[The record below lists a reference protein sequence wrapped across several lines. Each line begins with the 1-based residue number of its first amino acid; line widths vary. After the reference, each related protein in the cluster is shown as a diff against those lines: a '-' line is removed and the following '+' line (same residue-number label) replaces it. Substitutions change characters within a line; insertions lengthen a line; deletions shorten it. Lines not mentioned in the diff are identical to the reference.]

1 MTGAAFRKKIRRV
14 LGINQRNLNYIYPS
28 NARQDFPLAD
38 DKLKTKQLMAEA
50 GVRVPQTYQAYQYFF
65 QLRNLEKDLA
75 ERHDFVIKPAT
86 GRAGG
91 GILVMTGRT
100 EDGWHSAGKQNYSIL
115 DVRKQLADIIFGV
128 YSFSLQDTAVVE
140 ERVCQHPEMDA
151 LAPTGLADVRVVLYR
166 DQPVMAMSRLPTL
179 RSAGRANLHQGAV
192 GVGLDIN
199 TGKTVN
205 AVLNKRLIKQHP
217 DSQCPLVGLT
227 IPHWDE
233 VIDLSIKAAKAL
245 PLKYLGVDIVIS
257 KDGPI
262 LLEVNVRPGLEI
274 QNANLMGL
282 RMPLE
287 AVRNILP
294 SY

>member
-1 MTGAAFRKKIRRV
+1 VTGAAFRKKIRRV

>member
-1 MTGAAFRKKIRRV
+1 MIGAAFRKKIRRV
-14 LGINQRNLNYIYPS
+14 LGINQRNLSYVYPS

-38 DKLKTKQLMAEA
+38 DKLKTKQLMTEA

-65 QLRNLEKDLA
+65 QLRNLEQDLA
-75 ERHDFVIKPAT
+75 EHHEFVIKPAT

-100 EDGWHSAGKQNYSIL
+100 EDGWHSAGKQNYSVL

-151 LAPTGLADVRVVLYR
+151 LAPTGLADVRVVIYR

-217 DSQCPLVGLT
+217 DSQRPLVGLT
-227 IPHWDE
+227 IPYWDE

-257 KDGPI
+257 RDGPI

-274 QNANLMGL
+274 QNANLKGL

-287 AVRNILP
+287 AVRDI
-294 SY
+294 